1 MKRFAIPAI
10 IAAAVSGIAAVIAVI
25 VRRTRTA

>member
-10 IAAAVSGIAAVIAVI
+10 IAAAVSGIAAVTAVI
-25 VRRTRTA
+25 IRKKNRA